1 MSVSKRGGK
10 WCIGYSHNGRW
21 VRKTIGTSKKLAVL
35 VEKKIKLDIAK
46 GEYLGMVESKKMLF
60 EELCEE
66 YLQFSKANK
75 TTQSHRRDQ
84 TSIKNLLSVSKGK
97 LIARVSARDV
107 EHYMNKRRDKVTP
120 ATVNRELSCIKHM
133 FNKAVQWGYLA
144 NSPLRTVKKYKEPPG
159 RVRYLSESE
168 SVKLLQHCAD
178 HLKPIVVMALNTGMR
193 KGEILNLEW
202 ADIDMHN
209 RTITLRKTKNN
220 ELRILPINNM
230 LYRTLRLMGQQ
241 PGNQYVFSN
250 CDGKPYRD
258 IKVGFKA
265 ALRRAGIKDFR
276 FHDLRHTFASRLVMA
291 GVDIRTVQVLLGH
304 KDIKMT
310 MRYSHLSDKNLRKAV
325 DKLGFSDYSGSADR
339 TNTAQSGYAKS
350 AGSAK
355 R

>member
-1 MSVSKRGGK
+1 MSVFRRDNK
-10 WCIGYSHNGRW
+10 WCIGYSLNGRW

-35 VEKKIKLDIAK
+35 AEKKINLDIAK
-46 GEYLGMVESKKMLF
+46 GEYLGIIEAKKLLF

-84 TSIKNLLSVSKGK
+84 TSIKNMLSAFKGK
-97 LIARVSARDV
+97 LITRISAHAL
-107 EHYMNKRRDKVTP
+107 EQYMNKRREKVTP

-159 RVRYLSESE
+159 RVRYLSENE
-168 SVKLLQHCAD
+168 SVKLLRQCAD
-178 HLKPIVVMALNTGMR
+178 HLKPIVMMALNTGMR

-220 ELRILPINNM
+220 ELRILPVNNI

-241 PGNQYVFSN
+241 FGNQYVFSN
-250 CDGKPYRD
+250 GDCKPYRD
-258 IKVGFKA
+258 IKVGFMA
-265 ALRRAGIKDFR
+265 ALRRAGIRDFR

-304 KDIKMT
+304 KDIKVT
-310 MRYSHLSDKNLRKAV
+310 MRYSHLSDQNLRKAV
-325 DKLGFSDYSGSADR
+325 DKLSSSEYSSSADR